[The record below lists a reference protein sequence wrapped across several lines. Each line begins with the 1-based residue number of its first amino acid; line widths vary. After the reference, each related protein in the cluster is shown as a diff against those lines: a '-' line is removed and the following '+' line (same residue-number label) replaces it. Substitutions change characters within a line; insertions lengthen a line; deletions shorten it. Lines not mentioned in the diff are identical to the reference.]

1 MEYRG
6 FYISRTED
14 CEENEGGFF
23 CQIYTDENFD
33 NEIDYFCIRK
43 QEIENIDDL
52 IIKYIDYYFAELS
65 QARKLMKVA

>member
-1 MEYRG
+1 MKYRG

-23 CQIYTDENFD
+23 CQIYADENFE

-52 IIKYIDYYFAELS
+52 IIKYIDYNFIELL
-65 QARKLMKVA
+65 QARKLMEVD